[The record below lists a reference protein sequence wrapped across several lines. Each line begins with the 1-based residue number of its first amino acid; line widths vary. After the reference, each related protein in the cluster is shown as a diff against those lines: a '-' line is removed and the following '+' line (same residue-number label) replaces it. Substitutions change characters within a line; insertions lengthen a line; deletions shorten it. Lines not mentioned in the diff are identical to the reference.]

1 MTKRETE
8 RLASLMPNGIPKY
21 VRIYDNADTPSE
33 TCDRYSVVYSGN
45 YNNIGRPR
53 NCYKQRYYGI
63 RFMSYYPRSPNGVC
77 LWEDSSTII
86 DTIPGRWGGPKIGQS
101 CYSLGKR
108 IRFEE
113 LPEQCT
119 ELVIEDYRAIWRL
132 S

>member
-33 TCDRYSVVYSGN
+33 TCDKYSVVYCGN
-45 YNNIGRPR
+45 YNNIGRSR
-53 NCYKQRYYGI
+53 HDRTQRWYHL
-63 RFMSYYPRSPNGVC
+63 RFMSFNPRDPNGVGIFDC
-77 LWEDSSTII
+77 SETII

-101 CYSLGKR
+101 CHLGKR
-108 IRFEE
+108 IRFED
-113 LPEQCT
+113 LPDQCRD
-119 ELVIEDYRAIWRL
+119 LVIEDYRAVWDL